1 MEKVLITGGD
11 GLVGR
16 HLTKMLRANGYE
28 VAVLSRT
35 QKQSKEISYFAWNV
49 EQQTIDPKAIENVN
63 YIIHLAGAGVADKS
77 WTNQRRH
84 EIISSRV
91 DSAKLLYDQLPEN
104 HQVKAIVSASGAGY
118 YGAVTSDRIFTE
130 EDVSAKDFLGDVCVQ
145 WEAVIDTF
153 KEKSIRTVKLRTGLV
168 LSSSGGGLE
177 KMSKPFKLGLG
188 AAIGSGKQYLPWI
201 HIDDL
206 CEMYLFALQNDVV
219 KGAYNAV
226 APNHIT
232 NREFSQALAKALGK
246 KLWMPNVPAL
256 LLKLYLGEMANLLLE
271 GSRVSSQ
278 KIQDQGFNFHYTEIE
293 KALENSLKK

>member
-16 HLTKMLRANGYE
+16 HLTNKLLANGYE
-28 VAVLSRT
+28 VAVLSRA
-35 QKQSKEISYFAWNV
+35 QKQSKEISYYTWSV
-49 EQQTIDPKAIENVN
+49 EQQTIDPRALENVT
-63 YIIHLAGAGVADKS
+63 YIIHLAGAGIADKN
-77 WTNQRRH
+77 WTKQRKR

-104 HQVKAIVSASGAGY
+104 HHVKAIISASGAGY
-118 YGAVTSDRIFTE
+118 YGAVTSDQIFTE
-130 EDVSAKDFLGDVCVQ
+130 EDESANDFLGDVCVQ
-145 WEAVIDTF
+145 WEAAIDTF
-153 KEKSIRTVKLRTGLV
+153 EKKNIRTVKLRTGLV
-168 LSSSGGGLE
+168 LASSGGGLE
-177 KMSKPFKLGLG
+177 KMVKPFKLGAG

-206 CEMYLFALQNDVV
+206 CEMYLFALQNDTV

-232 NREFSQALAKALGK
+232 NREFSHALAKTLGK
-246 KLWMPNVPAL
+246 KLWMPNVPAV
-256 LLKLYLGEMANLLLE
+256 LLKLYLGEIANLLLE

-278 KIQDQGFNFHYTEIE
+278 KIQDQGFKFHYTEIE

>member
-16 HLTKMLRANGYE
+16 HLTNKLLANGYE
-28 VAVLSRT
+28 VAVLSRA
-35 QKQSKEISYFAWNV
+35 QKQSKEISYYTWSV
-49 EQQTIDPKAIENVN
+49 EQQTIDPRALENVT
-63 YIIHLAGAGVADKS
+63 YIIHLAGAGIADKN
-77 WTNQRRH
+77 WTKQRKR

-104 HQVKAIVSASGAGY
+104 HHVKAIISASGAGY
-118 YGAVTSDRIFTE
+118 YGAVTSDQIFTE
-130 EDVSAKDFLGDVCVQ
+130 EDESANDFLGDVCVQ
-145 WEAVIDTF
+145 WEAAIDTF
-153 KEKSIRTVKLRTGLV
+153 EKKNIRTVKLRTGLV
-168 LSSSGGGLE
+168 LASSGGGLE
-177 KMSKPFKLGLG
+177 KMVKPFKLGAG

-206 CEMYLFALQNDVV
+206 CEMYLFALQNDTV

-232 NREFSQALAKALGK
+232 NREFSHALAKTLGK
-246 KLWMPNVPAL
+246 KLWMPNVPAV

-278 KIQDQGFNFHYTEIE
+278 KIQDQGFKFHYTEIE

>member
-16 HLTKMLRANGYE
+16 HLTRMLRANGYE

-35 QKQSKEISYFAWNV
+35 QKQSKEISCFTWDIG
-49 EQQTIDPKAIENVN
+49 QQKVDPKALENVS
-63 YIIHLAGAGVADKS
+63 YIVHLAGAGVADKN
-77 WTNQRRH
+77 WTKQRKR

-91 DSAKLLYDQLPEN
+91 DSAKLLFDQLPKD
-104 HQVKAIVSASGAGY
+104 HRVKAVISASGAGY

-130 EDVSAKDFLGDVCVQ
+130 DDESGNDFLSDVCIQ
-145 WEAVIDTF
+145 WEAAIDAF
-153 KEKSIRTVKLRTGLV
+153 EDKGVRTVKLRTALV
-168 LSSSGGGLE
+168 LASSGGGLE
-177 KMSKPFKLGLG
+177 KMAKPFKLGAG

-206 CEMYLFALQNDVV
+206 CEMYLFAIQNETM

-232 NREFSQALAKALGK
+232 NREFSVALAKSIGK

-256 LLKLYLGEMANLLLE
+256 LLKLYLGEMANLLLQ

-278 KIQDQGFNFHYTEIE
+278 KIQDQGFKFHYTEIE

>member
-16 HLTKMLRANGYE
+16 HLTDKLQANGYE
-28 VAVLSRT
+28 VAVLSRSE
-35 QKQSKEISYFAWNV
+35 KMSKKISYFKWNV
-49 EQQTIDPKAIENVN
+49 EQQHIDPKAIENVS
-63 YIIHLAGAGVADKS
+63 YIIHLAGAGIADKN
-77 WTNQRRH
+77 WTKQRKR

-91 DSAKLLYDQLPEN
+91 DSAKLIYDQLPEN
-104 HQVKAIVSASGAGY
+104 HQVKAIISASGAGY

-130 EDVSAKDFLGDVCVQ
+130 EDESANDFLGDVCMQ
-145 WEAVIDTF
+145 WETAIDTY
-153 KEKSIRTVKLRTGLV
+153 KEKNIRTVKLRTGLV

-177 KMSKPFKLGLG
+177 RMAKPFKLGFG

-206 CEMYLFALQNDVV
+206 CEMYLFAIQNDTVT
-219 KGAYNAV
+219 GAYNAV
-226 APNHIT
+226 VPTHIT
-232 NREFSQALAKALGK
+232 NREFSVALAKRLAK
-246 KLWMPNVPAL
+246 KIRLPNVPGFL
-256 LLKLYLGEMANLLLE
+256 LNLYLGEMAVLLLK

-278 KIQDQGFNFHYTEIE
+278 KIQDQGFKFHYTEIE